1 MPQNSRDLL
10 ITGGPLHLDSCS
22 RILAPLRRG
31 SLFLPGS
38 HANALEARRGIGAR
52 GKDDASRAS
61 LASFAARTCSCAT
74 TARWSCA
81 PRARTRWT
89 ASTTWTAMRTRRRR
103 AGGCAGAARN
113 SRGSMGSSSL
123 ISPRPSPCEVIV
135 GQNGHCFRAE
145 QLTCCAELGS
155 KPNRATLRAG

>member
-38 HANALEARRGIGAR
+38 HANALEARRSIGAR

-61 LASFAARTCSCAT
+61 LASFAARTCACAAGYCVSF
-74 TARWSCA
+74 ARALAACGDVIES
-81 PRARTRWT
+81 
-89 ASTTWTAMRTRRRR
+89 M
-103 AGGCAGAARN
+103 AARGN
-113 SRGSMGSSSL
+113 LVRYWPL
-123 ISPRPSPCEVIV
+123 LL
-135 GQNGHCFRAE
+135 CFALPQVVVLLWIWLVR
-145 QLTCCAELGS
+145 
-155 KPNRATLRAG
+155 